1 VKPAPS
7 VDAYIAQAPKAVQG
21 KLRDL
26 RAAIKTAAPTA
37 KERISYGIPY
47 YEYSG
52 RLVYFGLWKKHV
64 AMYALGDVV
73 DEHRGELKGYETA
86 TATIHFPLDQDLPLA
101 LIKKLVKARMRKN
114 DEAESKKTMS
124 PGGKRMRRPANL
136 GRQTG
141 PKTRR

>member
-1 VKPAPS
+1 VKLVAS

-52 RLVYFGLWKKHV
+52 RLVYFGLWKKHI

-73 DEHRGELKGYETA
+73 DEHRRELKGYETA

-114 DEAESKKTMS
+114 DEAESKTTS
-124 PGGKRMRRPANL
+124 PGGKRMRRPADL
-136 GRQTG
+136 GHQPR